1 MPQTIRLVTRADDLG
16 SFRSANRAILE
27 VYRHGIV
34 RNASLLAI
42 GHELDD
48 AIRLLSDVDG
58 LCVGCHASI
67 TSEWENVR
75 WSPCA
80 PAARIPALLDAHGHL
95 VRHPREAAEQGAD
108 PEQVLLEVAAQ
119 LARLRALGVEPEYLD
134 THMRFDLLP
143 GVADALDDFC
153 RRESLLYASRVP
165 DLARLARPAGLGRAG
180 AVVAARRDAE
190 PGRDRLIGHPA
201 CASRRGP
208 PRRSRAGRH
217 RRRARRRAADVLG
230 AGGPGG
236 RRRTGHRADP
246 VRRRLSVRPR
256 IAPGRAEASV
266 AQPWEATPDDPQTDR
281 PRP

>member
-165 DLARLARPAGLGRAG
+165 DLARLARPAGLGRAE
-180 AVVAARRDAE
+180 AVVAALRDAE
-190 PGRDRLIGHPA
+190 PGRYLLIGHPA
-201 CASRRGP
+201 WPDEEMAAVHLAGHEPGDIAAERDDERRMFSAPEVLAVVAERGIEP
-208 PRRSRAGRH
+208 IRYV
-217 RRRARRRAADVLG
+217 DV
-230 AGGPGG
+230 
-236 RRRTGHRADP
+236 
-246 VRRRLSVRPR
+246 
-256 IAPGRAEASV
+256 
-266 AQPWEATPDDPQTDR
+266 
-281 PRP
+281 